1 MLGNL
6 YHCVYLGMKLLTQ
19 FLLIKPETE
28 VKKKVWG
35 QVNVFW
41 MELHS
46 ISLSPPKLTPSLVS
60 GEEEGRAGW

>member
-1 MLGNL
+1 
-6 YHCVYLGMKLLTQ
+6 MKLLTQ

-28 VKKKVWG
+28 MKKKVWG